1 MIKSIYEE
9 DTENTVKGTT
19 NLVDP
24 SDKENDEESLL
35 ETANKLDEVLGTDGS
50 NNDVLYG
57 ENAAFPESPLVP
69 VEYSNSSAKC
79 IVKEQGLEEGEL
91 DPTTATA
98 LKLRY
103 RIFNDTSIRMS
114 IDTEKNV
121 WFVADDIVKVL
132 GYKKDTATVIKQH
145 CHKVY
150 DSKDL
155 DGTNELAKKLVI
167 DTKGGK
173 QAMIAISE
181 PDVYRLIMRSNMPE
195 ARNFE
200 RWVVE
205 DVLPSIRKTGK
216 YAVKRKIEFSNPED
230 QAKFE
235 AAKTEASGQC
245 ELFPRMVPSV
255 SLPADIT
262 DRLNSVKKRL
272 FEQGHTFPN
281 NKEFVKFLVNKALED
296 LEG

>member
-9 DTENTVKGTT
+9 EPENTVKGTT

-24 SDKENDEESLL
+24 SDKENGEESLL

-50 NNDVLYG
+50 NNEVLYG
-57 ENAAFPESPLVP
+57 ENAAYPESPLVP

-132 GYKKDTATVIKQH
+132 GYTKDTAAVIKRH
-145 CHKVY
+145 CGKVY

-216 YAVKRKIEFSNPED
+216 YAVKRKIEFSNSED

-235 AAKTEASGQC
+235 AAKKELSGQC

>member
-9 DTENTVKGTT
+9 DTENTAQGATKT
-19 NLVDP
+19 VDP
-24 SDKENDEESLL
+24 SDKENGEESLL

-50 NNDVLYG
+50 NNEVLYG
-57 ENAAFPESPLVP
+57 KNAAFPESPLVP

-132 GYKKDTATVIKQH
+132 GYTKDTAAVIKRH
-145 CHKVY
+145 CGKVY

-200 RWVVE
+200 RWVME

-216 YAVKRKIEFSNPED
+216 YAVKRKIEFRNPED

-235 AAKTEASGQC
+235 AAKTELSGQC

>member
-1 MIKSIYEE
+1 MIKSIYEDE
-9 DTENTVKGTT
+9 AENTAQGATKT
-19 NLVDP
+19 VDP
-24 SDKENDEESLL
+24 SDKENGEESLL

-50 NNDVLYG
+50 NNEVLYG
-57 ENAAFPESPLVP
+57 ENAAYPESPLVP

-132 GYKKDTATVIKQH
+132 GYTKDTAAVIKRH
-145 CHKVY
+145 CGKVY

-181 PDVYRLIMRSNMPE
+181 LDVYRLIMRSNMPE

-216 YAVKRKIEFSNPED
+216 YAVKRKIEFSNSED

-235 AAKTEASGQC
+235 AAKKELSGQC

>member
-9 DTENTVKGTT
+9 DTENTAQGATKT
-19 NLVDP
+19 VDP
-24 SDKENDEESLL
+24 SDKENGEESLL
-35 ETANKLDEVLGTDGS
+35 ETANKLDEVLGTDGT
-50 NNDVLYG
+50 NNEVLYG
-57 ENAAFPESPLVP
+57 ENADSYEGPFVP
-69 VEYSNSSAKC
+69 VAYYENGSKF
-79 IVKEQGLEEGEL
+79 ITREQGLKEDEL

-132 GYKKDTATVIKQH
+132 GYTKDTAAVIKRH
-145 CHKVY
+145 CGKVY

>member
-9 DTENTVKGTT
+9 DTENTAQGATKT
-19 NLVDP
+19 VDP
-24 SDKENDEESLL
+24 SDKENGEESLL

-50 NNDVLYG
+50 NNEVLYG
-57 ENAAFPESPLVP
+57 ENAAYPESPLVP

-132 GYKKDTATVIKQH
+132 GYTKDTAAVIKRH
-145 CHKVY
+145 CGKVY

-155 DGTNELAKKLVI
+155 DGTNELAKKRVI

-216 YAVKRKIEFSNPED
+216 YAVKRKIEFSNPDD

-235 AAKTEASGQC
+235 TAKTEASGQC

-272 FEQGHTFPN
+272 FEQGQKFPT
-281 NKEFVKFLVNKALED
+281 NKDFVKFLVNKALED

>member
-9 DTENTVKGTT
+9 DTENTAQGATKT
-19 NLVDP
+19 VDP
-24 SDKENDEESLL
+24 SDKENGEESLL

-50 NNDVLYG
+50 NNEVLYG
-57 ENAAFPESPLVP
+57 ENAAYPESPLVP

-132 GYKKDTATVIKQH
+132 GYTKDTAAVIKRH
-145 CHKVY
+145 CGKVY

-216 YAVKRKIEFSNPED
+216 
-230 QAKFE
+230 
-235 AAKTEASGQC
+235 
-245 ELFPRMVPSV
+245 
-255 SLPADIT
+255 
-262 DRLNSVKKRL
+262 
-272 FEQGHTFPN
+272 
-281 NKEFVKFLVNKALED
+281 
-296 LEG
+296 

>member
-1 MIKSIYEE
+1 
-9 DTENTVKGTT
+9 
-19 NLVDP
+19 
-24 SDKENDEESLL
+24 
-35 ETANKLDEVLGTDGS
+35 
-50 NNDVLYG
+50 
-57 ENAAFPESPLVP
+57 
-69 VEYSNSSAKC
+69 
-79 IVKEQGLEEGEL
+79 
-91 DPTTATA
+91 
-98 LKLRY
+98 
-103 RIFNDTSIRMS
+103 
-114 IDTEKNV
+114 
-121 WFVADDIVKVL
+121 
-132 GYKKDTATVIKQH
+132 
-145 CHKVY
+145 
-150 DSKDL
+150 
-155 DGTNELAKKLVI
+155 
-167 DTKGGK
+167 
-173 QAMIAISE
+173 
-181 PDVYRLIMRSNMPE
+181 MRSNMPE